1 MAWRKIGVSL
11 AGILAISTCF
21 GQQNSLFM
29 HHFYRDHY
37 FRLATENK
45 WSNTGY
51 FPVAE
56 SQAPLNQLIRDS
68 SKQYNSFTEVLF
80 KKHLF
85 EAKGKDYYVTISPA
99 ADLQLGKDLSDTN
112 ERRLFQNTRGIAV
125 EVDLFTKFSFFTSFF
140 ENQARY
146 SSYQTAHYQAA
157 GELYPNQSNGQ
168 YSLQNASIPSS
179 GRTKPFGNDGFDYAY
194 AMGNMVYQPCYFLTI
209 SAGNTPQF
217 VGHGYRS
224 LLLSDN
230 TAPAPFIHLNA
241 TFLSKFEID
250 VSRSRLM
257 NLIRKPV
264 STSVEA
270 YYESKALSTFYF
282 TYKPTSNVRI
292 SLFEGMVWSKGD
304 SIVSKR
310 VHPLFYAPLPMLGE
324 LVLDQEEVNSIQGL
338 NVSWQLKNHHLY
350 GQWAIGRLSFR
361 HQAWQ
366 LGYRGFGLF
375 GLKNWMVQLE
385 YNHVGKGMYTS
396 ENERLNYS
404 HFNHALAHVKGNGF
418 DEFILRSTFEYKR
431 MYGEIKSVFYHLNEY
446 KNGALLPVQR
456 TESLTNGSLFNN
468 SLELGYRANR
478 RMNLCVFVNW
488 TLRNEAT
495 DVKKFNNLVF
505 LGLRTG
511 IFNQYTDF

>member
-1 MAWRKIGVSL
+1 MAI
-11 AGILAISTCF
+11 TCFF
-21 GQQNSLFM
+21 GQQNMLFM

-56 SQAPLNQLIRDS
+56 SQAPLNHLIRDS
-68 SKQYNSFTEVLF
+68 SKQYNSFSEVLF

-99 ADLQLGKDLSDTN
+99 ADLQIGKDLSDTN
-112 ERRLFQNTRGIAV
+112 KRRLFQNTRGIAV
-125 EVDLFTKFSFFTSFF
+125 EVDLFKKFSFFTSFF

-146 SSYQTAHYQAA
+146 SSFQTAHYKRA

-168 YSLQNASIPSS
+168 YSLQNASIPSA
-179 GRTKPFGNDGFDYAY
+179 GRTKPFNNDGFDYAY
-194 AMGNMVYQPCYFLTI
+194 AMGNLVYQPFHFLII

-217 VGHGYRS
+217 IGHGYRS
-224 LLLSDN
+224 LFLSDN
-230 TAPAPFIHLNA
+230 TAPAPNVHVNA
-241 TFLSKFEID
+241 SFLSKFEID
-250 VSRSRLM
+250 VSRSRLI

-282 TYKPTSNVRI
+282 TYKPTSQLRI
-292 SLFEGMVWSKGD
+292 SLFDGVIWSKGD

-310 VHPLFYAPLPMLGE
+310 AHPLAYVPLPLLGE
-324 LVLDQEEVNSIQGL
+324 LILDNNEVNSIQGL
-338 NVSWQLKNHHLY
+338 NLSWQLKNNLFY
-350 GQWAIGRLSFR
+350 GQWAIGQLSFN

-366 LGYRGFGLF
+366 LGYRGYDLF
-375 GLKNWMVQLE
+375 GLKNVMIQLE
-385 YNHVGKGMYTS
+385 YNHVGNGMYAS

-418 DEFILRSTFEYKR
+418 DEFIVRSTYEYKR
-431 MYGEIKSVFYHLNEY
+431 IYGELKSVFYHLNDY
-446 KNGALLPVQR
+446 KSGALLPVQR
-456 TESLTNGSLFNN
+456 TEPLLNGSVFNN
-468 SLELGYRANR
+468 TLELGYRANR

-488 TLRNEAT
+488 TLRNEVTNVNKA
-495 DVKKFNNLVF
+495 NNLVF
-505 LGLRTG
+505 MGLRTG